1 MGEHTGSPLQKT
13 AGRQAEGPPTE
24 ALRRAGRSCGKF
36 YRRNDQTFYRLKAA
50 LRAVDFSFR
59 IPHLCA
65 DLPSPTEAGF
75 AKAGARSDAQA
86 QSALRIYLSAQYP
99 IIL

>member
-1 MGEHTGSPLQKT
+1 M
-13 AGRQAEGPPTE
+13 R
-24 ALRRAGRSCGKF
+24 
-36 YRRNDQTFYRLKAA
+36 
-50 LRAVDFSFR
+50 VDFLLR